1 MYRLDHV
8 VITDLDVSDR
18 FDRVPT
24 ENLTF
29 VTAGDGHHHALR
41 RGRWGLVPWKAK
53 EVPPQNLFNARV
65 EIVDT
70 SSAFKDAWVCKRCL
84 VPADGFYVVG
94 KDDGE
99 TWFVHKPGGKP
110 FSFAGLW
117 AHNGRLGITSCALI
131 TVPATEPLMTLHKTQ
146 PVVLAPESYDAWLD
160 AATPSEDLMRLLGR
174 PEDTLEFHRVNSN
187 EDAGEERTSDAS
199 DGKTSPSVREARKD
213 HSAPRQNVSPSEG
226 PNEIFIDRND
236 PLLARR
242 TSIVSFN
249 CQHAGCKNVAFWGY
263 SPNGQGPRNW
273 FCNEHRADGEALLG
287 RQQPKQAATA
297 GYVR

>member
-1 MYRLDHV
+1 MYRLGHV

-18 FDRVPT
+18 SDRAPT
-24 ENLTF
+24 ENVIF
-29 VTAGDGHHHALR
+29 VTAGDEDHHTLR

-53 EVPPQNLFNARV
+53 AVPSQNLFNARV

-70 SSAFKDAWVCKRCL
+70 SSTFKDAWACKRCL

-94 KDDGE
+94 RDGE
-99 TWFVHKPGGKP
+99 TWFVHKSGGQP

-131 TVPATEPLMTLHKTQ
+131 TVPATEPLTPLLNKAQ
-146 PVVLAPESYDAWLD
+146 PVILAPESHDAWLD
-160 AATPSEDLMRLLGR
+160 AATPSEDLMRLLECPDGAI
-174 PEDTLEFHRVNSN
+174 EFHRVNSVQ
-187 EDAGEERTSDAS
+187 DAGVERTSTVS
-199 DGKTSPSVREARKD
+199 DGKTSPALREARKD
-213 HSAPRQNVSPSEG
+213 RSASGPSEG

-242 TSIVSFN
+242 ASIVSFN

-287 RQQPKQAATA
+287 RQQPKQAAA
-297 GYVR
+297 ASYVR